1 MNSFKTIYALVI
13 ALALMMILTTPI
25 HAIGK
30 YLLPH
35 IIPME
40 SIINETSTIPI
51 QCPSPES
58 ASVKLIRG
66 VTEMVINTEQVK
78 TGTAY
83 YLYPIDESYL
93 GYSLKVEVGV
103 NSTNTNSTYI
113 TNCFNIT
120 RLDVNYVCGAIH
132 GSLNS
137 LDLTG
142 SFTCN
147 SSAIVIINNES
158 LNEVVVD
165 PASLRG
171 SVSFVPLFI
180 YVMTRT
186 TLETPY
192 GNAVLLNYTV
202 PFTKLNLT
210 SAINEVLS
218 SLGAPPYVHIAN
230 LVITIPPI
238 VTALLILEWVVIIGA
253 IIAVLRVGN
262 ISLKRRR
269 YVDVATI

>member
-13 ALALMMILTTPI
+13 ALALMMILAMPI

-58 ASVKLIRG
+58 ASAKLMRG
-66 VTEMVINTEQVK
+66 VTEIAINTEQAK
-78 TGTAY
+78 TG
-83 YLYPIDESYL
+83 YLYDESYL
-93 GYSLKVEVGV
+93 GYPLKVKIGV

-120 RLDVNYVCGAIH
+120 RLDVNYICGAVH

-147 SSAIVIINNES
+147 SSAIVIIDNES

-171 SVSFVPLFI
+171 SVSFAPLFI

-192 GNAVLLNYTV
+192 GNAVLLNYTA

-218 SLGAPPYVHIAN
+218 SLDAPPYVHVTN

>member
-1 MNSFKTIYALVI
+1 MTHTLAILLTFTVIVLALPIYA
-13 ALALMMILTTPI
+13 MMRAITATPTT
-25 HAIGK
+25 
-30 YLLPH
+30 
-35 IIPME
+35 
-40 SIINETSTIPI
+40 PI

-58 ASVKLIRG
+58 ASAKLMRG
-66 VTEMVINTEQVK
+66 VTVIVINQVK
-78 TGTAY
+78 TGVAY
-83 YLYPIDESYL
+83 YLYSIDESYL
-93 GYSLKVEVGV
+93 GYPLKVEVGV

-113 TNCFNIT
+113 TNCFKIT
-120 RLDVNYVCGAIH
+120 GLDVNYICGAIH

-137 LDLTG
+137 LGLTG

-147 SSAIVIINNES
+147 SSAIVIINNKS

-171 SVSFVPLFI
+171 SVLFVPLFI

-192 GNAVLLNYTV
+192 GNAVLLNYTA

-210 SAINEVLS
+210 SAINEVLP
-218 SLGAPPYVHIAN
+218 SLGSPPYVHIAN

-238 VTALLILEWVVIIGA
+238 VTALLILEWVVVIGA

-262 ISLKRRR
+262 ISLRRRR

>member
-13 ALALMMILTTPI
+13 ALALMIILATPI
-25 HAIGK
+25 HAIGR

-35 IIPME
+35 IIPIE
-40 SIINETSTIPI
+40 GIINETSTIPI
-51 QCPSPES
+51 QCPSLES
-58 ASVKLIRG
+58 ASVKLMRG
-66 VTEMVINTEQVK
+66 VTEIAINTEQAK
-78 TGTAY
+78 TGTTY
-83 YLYPIDESYL
+83 YIYYESYL
-93 GYSLKVEVGV
+93 GYPLKVKIGI

-113 TNCFNIT
+113 INCFNIT
-120 RLDVNYVCGAIH
+120 RLNVNYICGAIH

-137 LDLTG
+137 LGLTG

-158 LNEVVVD
+158 LNEVMID
-165 PASLRG
+165 PTSLRG

-186 TLETPY
+186 TLKTRY
-192 GNAVLLNYTV
+192 GNAVLLNYTA

-210 SAINEVLS
+210 SAINEGLS
-218 SLGAPPYVHIAN
+218 SLDAPPYVHITN

-238 VTALLILEWVVIIGA
+238 VTALLILEWVVVIGV

-262 ISLKRRR
+262 ISLRRRR

>member
-1 MNSFKTIYALVI
+1 MNSFKMTHTLAILLTFTVIVLALPIYA
-13 ALALMMILTTPI
+13 MMRAITATPTT
-25 HAIGK
+25 
-30 YLLPH
+30 
-35 IIPME
+35 
-40 SIINETSTIPI
+40 PI

-58 ASVKLIRG
+58 ASAKLMRG
-66 VTEMVINTEQVK
+66 VTEIAINTEQVK
-78 TGTAY
+78 TGTTY
-83 YLYPIDESYL
+83 YLIDESYL
-93 GYSLKVEVGV
+93 GYPLKVKVGV

-120 RLDVNYVCGAIH
+120 RLDVNYICGAIH

-137 LDLTG
+137 LGLTG
-142 SFTCN
+142 SFTCS
-147 SSAIVIINNES
+147 SSAIVIINNER
-158 LNEVVVD
+158 LNEVVVY

-180 YVMTRT
+180 YVMVRT
-186 TLETPY
+186 ILETPY
-192 GNAVLLNYTV
+192 GNAVLLNYTA

-218 SLGAPPYVHIAN
+218 SLDAPPYVHITN
-230 LVITIPPI
+230 IVITIPPI
-238 VTALLILEWVVIIGA
+238 VTALLILEWVVVIGA

-262 ISLKRRR
+262 ISLRRRR